1 MVTRCVMAYPCLQSL
16 VMCGDRFKHN
26 WNTFCQK
33 QKYISKHI
41 VYELKYFSIFTMMP
55 LLLMLMTTGNIQ
67 KMCCVSM
74 NNSQTKIFGNVYH
87 FTFSLQQT
95 NMNPRSNCRTS
106 ILEEEFKFKYVR
118 RDMYIH
124 IATQNNIW
132 TVKVALCLVM

>member
-16 VMCGDRFKHN
+16 VMCGSRFKHN
-26 WNTFCQK
+26 SNSFCQK
-33 QKYISKHI
+33 EKSINKHI
-41 VYELKYFSIFTMMP
+41 VYKLTYFSFFIMIP
-55 LLLMLMTTGNIQ
+55 LLLMLMTTVNIQ

-74 NNSQTKIFGNVYH
+74 NNSQTEIFGNVYH

-95 NMNPRSNCRTS
+95 NMNRRSHCRTS
-106 ILEEEFKFKYVR
+106 ILEEEFKCRYVS
-118 RDMYIH
+118 RDTYIH